1 MNKKEANKRIGSLRE
16 EIRHHEHLYYVLDA
30 PEISDQAFDKKMR
43 QLEQLENGHP
53 DLVTPDS
60 PTQRVGG
67 KVSGRF
73 PSVAHKS
80 RMLSLANAFDLE
92 ELEKWHERVVK
103 SLGAQEVAYVCEPKI
118 DGLGVA
124 LLYKDGVLVRGAT
137 RGDGEHGEEV
147 TTNLR
152 TIRSIPLRL
161 IEEGDA
167 PAPPRE
173 VEVRGEVYL
182 PLKAFNDLNQKRESE
197 GEPPFANPRN
207 AAAGTIRQLDPSIV
221 AKRPLSIWCYSLAYT
236 KPALGL
242 RTHGEE
248 LQTLKG
254 WGLPVSPET
263 ETVGEYKGIRRYL
276 ERIEKKRKR
285 LAYEVD
291 GAVVKVDD
299 LSLQEELGATSK
311 HPRWAIAYKFTAQG
325 AETKLLEIVDQVGR
339 TGKLTPVAMLEPVN
353 VGGATVS
360 RATLH
365 NYEEVARKD
374 VRVGDTVMV
383 QRAGDVIP
391 EVVGPVLEQRE
402 KRLKKPVPPKE
413 CPVCGEGLTRKEA
426 EVDLRCTNKACP
438 AQLSWM
444 IRHWAS
450 RDAMDIDGL
459 GPKTIELLLEEGF
472 VKDLSD
478 LYRLDEETL
487 VALPR
492 FEKTSARNLVKAIA
506 QSRSRSM
513 DRFLYALGIRHVGR
527 VTAQDLAAHFGS
539 LEQLA
544 KAGEKEL
551 LALENIGPE
560 VASAIATYFADER
573 NQRLV
578 QDLKQ
583 AGVCPKIPPQPKK
596 GPLSGETL
604 LFTGSLDGV
613 TRDEAKEQ
621 ALKAGAR
628 VVDSMNKQVTVLV
641 AGSKAGSKLEQAKKR
656 GAEIWDQK
664 TFESKVL
671 G

>member
-1 MNKKEANKRIGSLRE
+1 MNKKEAKKRIASLRE

-30 PEISDQAFDKKMR
+30 PEISDLAFDEKMR
-43 QLEQLENGHP
+43 QLERLEKEHP
-53 DLVTPDS
+53 DLVSPDS

-67 KVSGRF
+67 KVSGKF
-73 PSVAHKS
+73 PSVTHKS
-80 RMLSLANAFDLE
+80 RMLSLANAFDLD
-92 ELEKWHERVVK
+92 ELKKWHERVVK
-103 SLGAQEVAYVCEPKI
+103 NLGDQDVAYVCEPKI

-124 LLYKDGVLVRGAT
+124 LLYEDGVLVRGAT
-137 RGDGEHGEEV
+137 RGDGAHGEDV

-152 TIRSIPLRL
+152 TIRSIPLKL
-161 IEEGDA
+161 NQEGDA
-167 PAPPRE
+167 PAPPRV

-182 PLKAFNDLNQKRESE
+182 PLKAFQELNRKRQSD

-221 AKRPLSIWCYSLAYT
+221 AKRPLSIWCYSLAFT

-242 RTHGEE
+242 EAHGEE
-248 LQTLKG
+248 LQTLRG

-263 ETVGEYKGIRRYL
+263 ETVGEFKGIRRYL

-325 AETKLLEIVDQVGR
+325 AQTRLLEIVDQVGR
-339 TGKLTPVAMLEPVN
+339 TGKLTPVAVLEPVN

-374 VRVGDTVMV
+374 VRVGDRVMV

-391 EVVGPVLEQRE
+391 EVVGPVLSERG
-402 KRLKKPVPPKE
+402 KKVKQPVAPKE
-413 CPVCGEGLTRKEA
+413 CPACGKGLTRKEG
-426 EVDLRCTNKACP
+426 EVDLRCTNKGCP

-459 GPKTIELLLEEGF
+459 GPKTIELLLEEGL
-472 VKDLSD
+472 VRDLSD
-478 LYRLDEETL
+478 LYRLDEERL

-492 FEKTSARNLVKAIA
+492 FEQTSARNLVKAIDT
-506 QSRSRSM
+506 SRTRSL

-527 VTAQDLAAHFGS
+527 VTAQDLAAHYGD
-539 LEQLA
+539 LERLA
-544 KAGEKEL
+544 QADEEEL
-551 LALENIGPE
+551 HGLENIGPE
-560 VASAIATYFADER
+560 VASAIATYFVDER

-578 QDLKQ
+578 QDLKEV
-583 AGVCPKIPPQPKK
+583 GVRPKRPPRPKK

-604 LFTGSLDGV
+604 LFTGSLEGV
-613 TRDEAKEQ
+613 TRDEAQEQ
-621 ALKAGAR
+621 AREAGAR
-628 VVDSMNKQVTVLV
+628 VVESMNKQVTVLV
-641 AGSKAGSKLEQAKKR
+641 AGKKAGSKLEQAKKR
-656 GAEIWDQK
+656 GADVWDQK
-664 TFESKVL
+664 TFEKKIS